1 MSEQKNAVLSVVVP
15 NYNKSL
21 YLKYC
26 LESIIS
32 QTYRPLEIVIVD
44 DCSTDRSKEIIQE
57 YVDQYSFVKGIFLEK
72 NQGVSNARNIG
83 LSRTEGQ
90 YITSIDSDD
99 FYLSKRKLELEMK
112 KLFDDKGREG
122 RGKIV
127 FSSIIAVDNQGNLL
141 WDYKTKKEF
150 YGRELAAAFFSQKPV
165 QLPRDYC
172 YEKKWFLKTGGY
184 DTSLSLY
191 EDVDYLIKLSEFC
204 DFYCSEEVG
213 TAYRIGQTGLS
224 SVSEQRHKE
233 AISIITKRYHYLFND
248 MQWFIFNTC
257 KQIRQYKNELK
268 QVVKALLKS
277 KGYNDE

>member
-99 FYLSKRKLELEMK
+99 FYFSKRKLELEMK

-224 SVSEQRHKE
+224 SAS
-233 AISIITKRYHYLFND
+233 
-248 MQWFIFNTC
+248 
-257 KQIRQYKNELK
+257 KQKHRAAIRQMKKTYRSLFTNTQWMKIEFCGFVRNCINELK
-268 QVVKALLKS
+268 CVIKDWLS
-277 KGYNDE
+277 I